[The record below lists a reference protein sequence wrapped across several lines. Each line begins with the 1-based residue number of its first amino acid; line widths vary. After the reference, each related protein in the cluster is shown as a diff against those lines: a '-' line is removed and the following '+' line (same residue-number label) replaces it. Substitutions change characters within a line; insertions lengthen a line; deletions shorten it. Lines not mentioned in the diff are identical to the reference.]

1 MKHKK
6 QNEKEEALPGVPSA
20 QGAETAAELA
30 EEAPEAS
37 AQKTVLRK
45 IWDSTGYLIVPIV
58 AMFLLLG
65 VFFSLAWVPSSSME
79 PTLPTK
85 SYFLGWRLP
94 YFLGNPTPERGDIVM
109 FRSDEL
115 GELLVKRVIGLP
127 GDVVTLEGGYVYVNG
142 EALEEDYLSEEA
154 LGATYV
160 TGESSRFEVPEGCI
174 FVMGDNRTG
183 SFDSRAWSQPYISVD
198 KIRSKAIVDIAFLP
212 ECTWKGIRILQ

>member
-1 MKHKK
+1 MSF
-6 QNEKEEALPGVPSA
+6 LRP
-20 QGAETAAELA
+20 
-30 EEAPEAS
+30 
-37 AQKTVLRK
+37 VL
-45 IWDSTGYLIVPIV
+45 IACGIS
-58 AMFLLLG
+58 LLLTQG
-65 VFFSLAWVPSSSME
+65 LFVNATVPTGSMKDTIEEKDRLIAFRLAYLWEE
-79 PTLPTK
+79 PK
-85 SYFLGWRLP
+85 
-94 YFLGNPTPERGDIVM
+94 RGDIII
-109 FRSDEL
+109 FDPEDYP
-115 GELLVKRVIGLP
+115 GEHFIKRVIGLP

-160 TGESSRFEVPEGCI
+160 TGESDRFEVPEGCI